1 MNVRKWMGILMCACM
16 LTMVGCSKD
25 DSNSPNSG
33 SGTGS
38 RGLSV
43 ELKNVAG
50 GAWLLRGAN
59 GTKDGLTI
67 STQKMQQLVTLSAPV
82 LLAIS
87 SQDTTFTTYA
97 PCREGNVWPDDY
109 HEYSW
114 EQQGMNGTSGHGI
127 VQLFSIG
134 GRIVLT
140 DDVKLPA
147 SEPGGMEEDCVLA
160 LYVQELTET
169 TMTCTYTLDNEQMA
183 CTYMRLGYN
192 PASTTDNEGGNGDS
206 EQPQPLEPVE

>member
-1 MNVRKWMGILMCACM
+1 MINMRTWMGILMCACM
-16 LTMVGCSKD
+16 MVFAACSKD
-25 DSNSPNSG
+25 DGNTPSNGNS
-33 SGTGS
+33 GS

-67 STQKMQQLVTLSAPV
+67 STQKMQQLATLSAPV
-82 LLAIS
+82 LLTIS
-87 SQDTTFTTYA
+87 SQDTTFTMYA
-97 PCREGNVWPDDY
+97 PCREGSAWPDDY

-114 EQQGMNGTSGHGI
+114 KQQGMSGTSGHGL
-127 VQLFSIG
+127 VQLFSG
-134 GRIVLT
+134 SGRIVMT

-147 SEPGGMEEDCVLA
+147 TEPGGMEEDCVLA

-206 EQPQPLEPVE
+206 GQPQPLEPVE